1 LNRMINSKVSES
13 ESLKKQLTHNERD
26 LKAQFESSLQAQD
39 EAHALK
45 IAKIHKERQAISD
58 TLEGLRSEH
67 AHLKTQHA

>member
-1 LNRMINSKVSES
+1 MINSKVSES

-45 IAKIHKERQAISD
+45 IAKIHK
-58 TLEGLRSEH
+58 
-67 AHLKTQHA
+67 